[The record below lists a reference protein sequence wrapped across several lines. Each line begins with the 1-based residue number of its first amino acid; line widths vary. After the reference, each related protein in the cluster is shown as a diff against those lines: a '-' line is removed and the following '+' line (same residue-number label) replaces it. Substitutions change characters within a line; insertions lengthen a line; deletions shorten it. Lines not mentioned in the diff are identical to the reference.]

1 MWLLRNP
8 GPQPKKEVTPVMSDT
23 FARAH
28 DPRSASER
36 RAHARQPIP
45 SLAYVELDEGNG
57 GIILNISEGGLSV
70 QAVAGLMDDLLPG
83 VRFQLTETDTWI
95 EANARITW
103 TNETRKLA
111 GLEFVNLSEDCRG
124 NLRKWLDRD
133 SRPGVGT
140 EVADARGPDETATAA
155 ADALPPVA
163 PPDHAA
169 ESISPIVPTAT
180 DLPSTESTA
189 SSARTAD
196 IAASTAPEPDV
207 EAASSVLADLV
218 ASVSVH
224 ALPPLL
230 EPTRSEPPLPPSSV
244 PPSPI
249 PFRQPAETNAGDLK
263 PGDSKSAEGESLI
276 GNRWPAVVVLVA
288 LAVGSLA
295 AGWAAGQGHLGMLLG
310 RLRAMQGAE
319 EIRGALQHLGM
330 PAANPAE
337 IEVENLGGQRWS
349 IPFNGPLNSSADSGR
364 RLSAGSSQ
372 QQPRKP
378 QPGFRTWI
386 LSPPQQQTRT
396 ATSESGD
403 LKEPPPV
410 VSEASPANDN
420 VLTSPGGARS
430 LAPPPVLPVP
440 APAVATGIVKQA
452 QLIHR
457 VDPEYPVIAKD
468 QHAEG
473 TVRLNVTV
481 GPDGIVRGVAL
492 LGGPRLLVDAAE
504 RAVRQWRYTPT
515 LLDGK
520 PVEFQREVDLTFRLS
535 GATH

>member
-1 MWLLRNP
+1 
-8 GPQPKKEVTPVMSDT
+8 VMSDT

-28 DPRSASER
+28 DPLSASER
-36 RAHARQPIP
+36 RAYARQPIP

-57 GIILNISEGGLSV
+57 GIILNISEGGFSV

-83 VRFQLTETDTWI
+83 VRFQLTETDAWI

-124 NLRKWLDRD
+124 HIRKWLDRD
-133 SRPGVGT
+133 SHPVAGT
-140 EVADARGPDETATAA
+140 EAADARGPDEITTAA
-155 ADALPPVA
+155 TDALPPSA
-163 PPDHAA
+163 PPDHAVETFSPVVQEAA
-169 ESISPIVPTAT
+169 ELHSAE
-180 DLPSTESTA
+180 STES
-189 SSARTAD
+189 SAVTAD
-196 IAASTAPEPDV
+196 VATSTAAQPDV

-218 ASVSVH
+218 ASVSEH
-224 ALPPLL
+224 AHPPLA
-230 EPTRSEPPLPPSSV
+230 EPSRSESPLPPSSS
-244 PPSPI
+244 PPAPI
-249 PFRQPAETNAGDLK
+249 PFRHPAETNAADAK
-263 PGDSKSAEGESLI
+263 PGDSNSAEGESLVD
-276 GNRWPAVVVLVA
+276 NRWPAVLVLVA

-295 AGWAAGQGHLGMLLG
+295 AGWAAGQGHLGKVLA
-310 RLRAMQGAE
+310 RLRATQGAE

-330 PAANPAE
+330 PAANPSE
-337 IEVENLGGQRWS
+337 IEVENLSGQRWA
-349 IPFNGPLNSSADSGR
+349 IPFNGPLNSSADAGR
-364 RLSAGSSQ
+364 RSSAGSGQ
-372 QQPRKP
+372 QQARKP

-396 ATSESGD
+396 GSAESGD

-410 VSEASPANDN
+410 VSEASAPNDT
-420 VLTSPGGARS
+420 VLTSSGGARS
-430 LAPPPVLPVP
+430 LAPAPVLPVP
-440 APAVATGIVKQA
+440 APAVPTGIVKQG

-457 VDPEYPVIAKD
+457 VDPEYPQIAKE

-481 GPDGIVRGVAL
+481 GADGIVRGVAV

-515 LLDGK
+515 ILDGK
-520 PVEFQREVDLTFRLS
+520 PVEFQREVDLTFRFS
-535 GATH
+535 SATH